1 MNWDPLIKS
10 FTTYLRIER
19 SLSTNTIESY
29 SNDLNKLSDFLTPKS
44 ISATKVRLND
54 LKDFI
59 TSISEI
65 LSETSQSRII
75 SAIKSFYKFLL
86 IENLIQTDPSENLVS
101 PKIGRKLPNVLTI
114 EEINLII
121 NSVES
126 NKVGIRNKAIIE
138 IIYGCGLRVSELTN
152 LLLSNLFLKQGYIKI
167 VGKGNKERLS
177 PIGSLAID
185 SLNDFLTNVR
195 PGLKINNKFSD
206 HVFINNRGT
215 SLSRSMIFK
224 MIKKYTLKANIDKD
238 ISPHSLRHSFA
249 THLVEG
255 GANLRAVQ
263 EILGHSSITTTEIYT
278 HLDSDYLRSNL
289 IEYHPRA
296 WNQY

>member
-1 MNWDPLIKS
+1 MNWDSLIKS
-10 FTTYLRIER
+10 FSTYLRIER

-44 ISATKVRLND
+44 ISATKVKLND

-65 LSETSQSRII
+65 LSDTSQSRII

-86 IENLIQTDPSENLVS
+86 IENLIQSDPSENLVS

-114 EEINLII
+114 EEVNLII

-126 NKVGIRNKAIIE
+126 NNVGIRNKAIIE

-177 PIGSLAID
+177 PIGSLATD
-185 SLNDFLTNVR
+185 SLNEFLTNIR
-195 PGLKINNKFSD
+195 PTLKINDKFSD

-296 WNQY
+296 

>member
-1 MNWDPLIKS
+1 MNWDSLIKS
-10 FTTYLRIER
+10 FSTYLRIER

-59 TSISEI
+59 SSVSEI

-86 IENLIQTDPSENLVS
+86 IENLIQIDPSENLVS

-126 NKVGIRNKAIIE
+126 NNVGIRNRAIIE

-289 IEYHPRA
+289 VEYHPRA
-296 WNQY
+296 

>member
-1 MNWDPLIKS
+1 MNWDSLIKS
-10 FTTYLRIER
+10 FSTYLRIER
-19 SLSTNTIESY
+19 SLSTNTIQSY

-126 NKVGIRNKAIIE
+126 NNVGIRNKAIIE

-224 MIKKYTLKANIDKD
+224 MIKKYTLKANIKKD

-289 IEYHPRA
+289 VEYHPRA
-296 WNQY
+296 

>member
-1 MNWDPLIKS
+1 MNWDSLIKS
-10 FTTYLRIER
+10 FSTYLRIER

-126 NKVGIRNKAIIE
+126 NNVGIRNRAIIE

-224 MIKKYTLKANIDKD
+224 MIKKYTLKANINKD

-278 HLDSDYLRSNL
+278 HLDSNYLRSNL

-296 WNQY
+296 

>member
-1 MNWDPLIKS
+1 MNWDSLIKS
-10 FTTYLRIER
+10 FSTYLRIER
-19 SLSTNTIESY
+19 SLSTNTVESY
-29 SNDLNKLSDFLTPKS
+29 SNDLNKLADFLTPKS

-86 IENLIQTDPSENLVS
+86 IENLIQLDPSENLVS

-177 PIGSLAID
+177 PIGSLATD

-224 MIKKYTLKANIDKD
+224 MIKKYTLKANINKD

-296 WNQY
+296 

>member
-1 MNWDPLIKS
+1 MNWDILIRS
-10 FTTYLRIER
+10 FVTYLKIER
-19 SLSTNTIESY
+19 SLSINTIESY
-29 SNDLNKLSDFLTPKS
+29 SNDLNKLANFLKPKS
-44 ISATKVRLND
+44 ISALKVRLND
-54 LKDFI
+54 LKGFI

-75 SAIKSFYKFLL
+75 SSIKSFYKFLL
-86 IENLIQTDPSENLVS
+86 IENLIQSDPSENLVS
-101 PKIGRKLPNVLTI
+101 PKIARKLPNVLTV

-121 NSVES
+121 KSFGS
-126 NKVGIRNKAIIE
+126 NHIEIRNKAIIE

-152 LLLSNLFLKQGYIKI
+152 LLLSNLFLNQGYIKI
-167 VGKGNKERLS
+167 VGKGNKERLT
-177 PIGSLAID
+177 PIGSKAIE
-185 SLNDFLTNVR
+185 SLNNFLTNVR
-195 PGLKINNKFSD
+195 PTLKINDKFSD
-206 HVFINNRGT
+206 HVFINNRGK
-215 SLSRSMIFK
+215 SLSRSMIFRI
-224 MIKKYTLKANIDKD
+224 IKKYVLKANINKD

-255 GANLRAVQ
+255 GANLRVVQ

-296 WNQY
+296 

>member
-1 MNWDPLIKS
+1 MNWDSLIKS
-10 FTTYLRIER
+10 FSTYLRIER

-86 IENLIQTDPSENLVS
+86 IENLIQSDPSENLVS

-126 NKVGIRNKAIIE
+126 NNVGIRNRAIIE

-224 MIKKYTLKANIDKD
+224 MIKKYTLKANIKKD

-289 IEYHPRA
+289 VEYHPRA
-296 WNQY
+296 

>member
-10 FTTYLRIER
+10 FSTYLRIER

-126 NKVGIRNKAIIE
+126 NDVGIRNRAIIE

-224 MIKKYTLKANIDKD
+224 MIKKYTLKANINKD

-289 IEYHPRA
+289 VEYHPRA
-296 WNQY
+296 

>member
-10 FTTYLRIER
+10 FSTYLRIER

-101 PKIGRKLPNVLTI
+101 PKIGRKFPNVLTI

-126 NKVGIRNKAIIE
+126 NNVGIRNRAIIE

-177 PIGSLAID
+177 PIGSLATD

-224 MIKKYTLKANIDKD
+224 MIKKYTLKANINKD

-289 IEYHPRA
+289 VEYHPRA
-296 WNQY
+296 

>member
-1 MNWDPLIKS
+1 MNWDSLIKS
-10 FTTYLRIER
+10 FSTYLRIER

-29 SNDLNKLSDFLTPKS
+29 SNDLKKLADFLTPKS
-44 ISATKVRLND
+44 ISASKVRLND

-126 NKVGIRNKAIIE
+126 NNVGIRNKAIIE

-224 MIKKYTLKANIDKD
+224 MIKKYTLKANILKPPIGLTLHTDAGHK
-238 ISPHSLRHSFA
+238 
-249 THLVEG
+249 
-255 GANLRAVQ
+255 
-263 EILGHSSITTTEIYT
+263 ILG
-278 HLDSDYLRSNL
+278 
-289 IEYHPRA
+289 
-296 WNQY
+296 

>member
-1 MNWDPLIKS
+1 MNWDSLIKS
-10 FTTYLRIER
+10 FSTYLRIER

-59 TSISEI
+59 SSISEI
-65 LSETSQSRII
+65 LSVTSQSRII

-86 IENLIQTDPSENLVS
+86 IENLIQIDPSENLVS

-121 NSVES
+121 KSVES
-126 NKVGIRNKAIIE
+126 NNVGIRNRAIIE

-224 MIKKYTLKANIDKD
+224 MIKKYSLKTNINKD

-289 IEYHPRA
+289 VEYHPRA
-296 WNQY
+296 

>member
-1 MNWDPLIKS
+1 MNWDSLIKS
-10 FTTYLRIER
+10 FSTYLRIER

-126 NKVGIRNKAIIE
+126 NNVGIRNKAIIE

-177 PIGSLAID
+177 PIGSLATD

-289 IEYHPRA
+289 VEYHPRA
-296 WNQY
+296 

>member
-1 MNWDPLIKS
+1 MNWDSLIKS
-10 FTTYLRIER
+10 FSTYLRIER

-59 TSISEI
+59 SSISEI
-65 LSETSQSRII
+65 LSVTSQSRII

-126 NKVGIRNKAIIE
+126 NNVGIRNKAIIE

-177 PIGSLAID
+177 PIGSLATD
-185 SLNDFLTNVR
+185 ALNDFLTNVR

-224 MIKKYTLKANIDKD
+224 MIKKYTLKANINKD

-296 WNQY
+296 

>member
-1 MNWDPLIKS
+1 MNWDSLIKS
-10 FTTYLRIER
+10 FSTYLRIER

-59 TSISEI
+59 SSISEI

-86 IENLIQTDPSENLVS
+86 IENLIQIDPSENLVS

-126 NKVGIRNKAIIE
+126 NNVGIRNRAIIE

-177 PIGSLAID
+177 PIGSLATD

-195 PGLKINNKFSD
+195 PTLKINDKFSD

-289 IEYHPRA
+289 VEYHPRA
-296 WNQY
+296 

>member
-1 MNWDPLIKS
+1 MNWDSLIKS
-10 FTTYLRIER
+10 FSTYLRIER
-19 SLSTNTIESY
+19 SLSTNTIQSY

-126 NKVGIRNKAIIE
+126 NNVGIRNRAIIE

-224 MIKKYTLKANIDKD
+224 MIKKYTLKANINKD

-289 IEYHPRA
+289 VEYHPRA
-296 WNQY
+296 

>member
-1 MNWDPLIKS
+1 MNWDSLIKS
-10 FTTYLRIER
+10 FSTYLRIER
-19 SLSTNTIESY
+19 SLSNNTIESY
-29 SNDLNKLSDFLTPKS
+29 SNDLNKLADFFIPKS
-44 ISATKVRLND
+44 LSASKVRLND
-54 LKDFI
+54 LKEFI

-75 SAIKSFYKFLL
+75 SSIKSFYKFLL
-86 IENLIQTDPSENLVS
+86 IENLIQSDPSENLVS
-101 PKIGRKLPNVLTI
+101 PKVGRKLPNVLTI

-121 NSVES
+121 KCIETSHIGV
-126 NKVGIRNKAIIE
+126 RNKAIIE

-167 VGKGNKERLS
+167 VGKGNKERLT
-177 PIGSLAID
+177 PIGSLAVE
-185 SLNDFLTNVR
+185 SLNDFLKNIR
-195 PGLKINNKFSD
+195 PNLKINDKFSD

-224 MIKKYTLKANIDKD
+224 MIKRYVLKANINKD

-289 IEYHPRA
+289 IDYHPRA
-296 WNQY
+296 

>member
-1 MNWDPLIKS
+1 MNWDSLIKS
-10 FTTYLRIER
+10 FSTYLRIER

-65 LSETSQSRII
+65 LSEASQSRII

-126 NKVGIRNKAIIE
+126 NNVGIRNRAIIE

-224 MIKKYTLKANIDKD
+224 MIKKYTLKANINKD

-296 WNQY
+296 

>member
-1 MNWDPLIKS
+1 MNWDSLIKS
-10 FTTYLRIER
+10 FSTYLKIER
-19 SLSTNTIESY
+19 SLSPNTIESY
-29 SNDLNKLSDFLTPKS
+29 SNDLNKLADFLTPKS
-44 ISATKVRLND
+44 ISASKVRLND

-86 IENLIQTDPSENLVS
+86 IENLIQSDPSENLVS
-101 PKIGRKLPNVLTI
+101 PKTGRKLPNVLTI

-126 NKVGIRNKAIIE
+126 NNLGIRNKAIIE

-177 PIGSLAID
+177 PIGSLASD
-185 SLNDFLTNVR
+185 SINDFLTNVR
-195 PGLKINNKFSD
+195 PTLKINDKFSD

-278 HLDSDYLRSNL
+278 HLDSNYLRSNL

-296 WNQY
+296 

>member
-1 MNWDPLIKS
+1 MNWDSLIKS
-10 FTTYLRIER
+10 FSTYLRIER

-126 NKVGIRNKAIIE
+126 NNVGIRNRAIIE

-195 PGLKINNKFSD
+195 PTLKINDKFSD

-224 MIKKYTLKANIDKD
+224 MIKKYTLKANINKD

-289 IEYHPRA
+289 VEYHPRA
-296 WNQY
+296 

>member
-1 MNWDPLIKS
+1 MNWDILIRS
-10 FTTYLRIER
+10 FVTYLKIER
-19 SLSTNTIESY
+19 SLSINTIESY
-29 SNDLNKLSDFLTPKS
+29 SNDLNKLANFLKPKS
-44 ISATKVRLND
+44 ISALKVRLND
-54 LKDFI
+54 LKGFI

-75 SAIKSFYKFLL
+75 SSIKSFYKFLL
-86 IENLIQTDPSENLVS
+86 IENLIQSDPSENLVS
-101 PKIGRKLPNVLTI
+101 PKIARKLPNVLTV

-121 NSVES
+121 KSIGS
-126 NKVGIRNKAIIE
+126 NHIEIRNKAIIE

-152 LLLSNLFLKQGYIKI
+152 LLLSNLFLNQGYIKI
-167 VGKGNKERLS
+167 VGKGNKERLT
-177 PIGSLAID
+177 PIGSKAIE
-185 SLNDFLTNVR
+185 SLNNFLTNVR
-195 PGLKINNKFSD
+195 PTLKINDKFSD
-206 HVFINNRGT
+206 HVFINNRGK
-215 SLSRSMIFK
+215 SLSRSMIFRI
-224 MIKKYTLKANIDKD
+224 IKKYVLKANINKD

-255 GANLRAVQ
+255 GANLRVVQ

-296 WNQY
+296 

>member
-1 MNWDPLIKS
+1 MNWDLLIKS
-10 FTTYLRIER
+10 FSTYLRIER

-44 ISATKVRLND
+44 ISATKVRFND

-59 TSISEI
+59 ASISKI

-126 NKVGIRNKAIIE
+126 NNVGIRNRAIIE

-224 MIKKYTLKANIDKD
+224 MIKKYTLKANINKD

-296 WNQY
+296 

>member
-10 FTTYLRIER
+10 FSTYLRIER

-65 LSETSQSRII
+65 LSEASQSRII

-126 NKVGIRNKAIIE
+126 NDVGIRNRAIIE

-224 MIKKYTLKANIDKD
+224 MIKKYTLKANINKD

-289 IEYHPRA
+289 VEYHPRA
-296 WNQY
+296 

>member
-1 MNWDPLIKS
+1 MNWDSLIKS
-10 FTTYLRIER
+10 FSTYLRIER

-126 NKVGIRNKAIIE
+126 NNVGIRNRAIIE

-177 PIGSLAID
+177 PIGSLATD

-224 MIKKYTLKANIDKD
+224 MIKKYTLKANINKD

-296 WNQY
+296 

>member
-1 MNWDPLIKS
+1 MNWDSLIKS
-10 FTTYLRIER
+10 FSTYLRIER

-126 NKVGIRNKAIIE
+126 NNVGIRNRAIIE

-177 PIGSLAID
+177 PIGSLATD

-195 PGLKINNKFSD
+195 PTLMINDKFSD

-296 WNQY
+296 

>member
-10 FTTYLRIER
+10 FSTYLRIER

-126 NKVGIRNKAIIE
+126 NNVGIRNRAIIE

-177 PIGSLAID
+177 PIGSLATD

-224 MIKKYTLKANIDKD
+224 MIKKYTLKANINKD

-278 HLDSDYLRSNL
+278 HLDSNYLRSNL

-296 WNQY
+296 

>member
-1 MNWDPLIKS
+1 MNWDSLIKS
-10 FTTYLRIER
+10 FSTYLRIER

-29 SNDLNKLSDFLTPKS
+29 SNDLKKLADFLTPKS
-44 ISATKVRLND
+44 ISASKVRLND

-126 NKVGIRNKAIIE
+126 NNVGIRNRAIIE

-224 MIKKYTLKANIDKD
+224 MIKKYTLKANINKD

-278 HLDSDYLRSNL
+278 HLDSNYLRSNL

-296 WNQY
+296 

>member
-1 MNWDPLIKS
+1 MNWDSLIKS
-10 FTTYLRIER
+10 FSTYLRIER
-19 SLSTNTIESY
+19 SLSTNTIQSY

-126 NKVGIRNKAIIE
+126 NNVGIRNRAIIE

-224 MIKKYTLKANIDKD
+224 MIKKYTLKANIKKD

-296 WNQY
+296 

>member
-1 MNWDPLIKS
+1 MNWDSLIKS
-10 FTTYLRIER
+10 FSTYLRIER
-19 SLSTNTIESY
+19 SLSTNTIQSY

-59 TSISEI
+59 ASISEI

-126 NKVGIRNKAIIE
+126 NNVGIRNKAIIE

-177 PIGSLAID
+177 PIGSLATD

-224 MIKKYTLKANIDKD
+224 MIKKYTLKANIKKD

-289 IEYHPRA
+289 VEYHPRA
-296 WNQY
+296 

>member
-10 FTTYLRIER
+10 FSTYLRIER

-65 LSETSQSRII
+65 LSEASQSRII

-101 PKIGRKLPNVLTI
+101 PKIGRKFPNVLTI

-126 NKVGIRNKAIIE
+126 NNVGIRNRAIIE

-224 MIKKYTLKANIDKD
+224 MIKKYTLKANINKD

-289 IEYHPRA
+289 VEYHPRA
-296 WNQY
+296 

>member
-1 MNWDPLIKS
+1 MNWDSLIKS
-10 FTTYLRIER
+10 FSTYLRIER

-126 NKVGIRNKAIIE
+126 NNVGIRNRAIIE

-224 MIKKYTLKANIDKD
+224 MIKKYTLKANINKD

-255 GANLRAVQ
+255 GGNLRAVQ

-289 IEYHPRA
+289 VEYHPRA
-296 WNQY
+296 

>member
-1 MNWDPLIKS
+1 MNWDSLIKS
-10 FTTYLRIER
+10 FSTYLRIER

-59 TSISEI
+59 SSVSEI

-86 IENLIQTDPSENLVS
+86 IENLIQIDPSENLVS

-126 NKVGIRNKAIIE
+126 NNVGIRNRAIIE

-224 MIKKYTLKANIDKD
+224 MIKKYTLKANINKD

-289 IEYHPRA
+289 VEYHPRA
-296 WNQY
+296 

>member
-10 FTTYLRIER
+10 FSTYLRIER

-65 LSETSQSRII
+65 LSEASQSRII

-126 NKVGIRNKAIIE
+126 NNVGIRNRAIIE

-224 MIKKYTLKANIDKD
+224 MIKKYTMKANIDKD

-289 IEYHPRA
+289 VEYHPRA
-296 WNQY
+296 

>member
-1 MNWDPLIKS
+1 MNWDSLIKS
-10 FTTYLRIER
+10 FSTYLRIER

-59 TSISEI
+59 SSISEI
-65 LSETSQSRII
+65 LSVTSQSRII

-126 NKVGIRNKAIIE
+126 NNVGIRNRAIIE

-224 MIKKYTLKANIDKD
+224 MIKKYTLKANINKD

-278 HLDSDYLRSNL
+278 HLDSNYLRSNL

-296 WNQY
+296 

>member
-1 MNWDPLIKS
+1 MNWDSLIKS
-10 FTTYLRIER
+10 FSTYLRIER
-19 SLSTNTIESY
+19 SLSTNTIQSY
-29 SNDLNKLSDFLTPKS
+29 TNDLNKLSDFLTPKS

-59 TSISEI
+59 ASISKI

-101 PKIGRKLPNVLTI
+101 PKIARKLPNVLTI

-126 NKVGIRNKAIIE
+126 NNVGIRNKAIIE

-224 MIKKYTLKANIDKD
+224 MIKKYTLKANIKKD

-289 IEYHPRA
+289 VEYHPRA
-296 WNQY
+296 

>member
-1 MNWDPLIKS
+1 MNWDSLIKS
-10 FTTYLRIER
+10 FSTYLRIER

-44 ISATKVRLND
+44 ISATKVKLND

-65 LSETSQSRII
+65 LSDTSQSRII

-86 IENLIQTDPSENLVS
+86 IENLIQIDPSENLVS

-114 EEINLII
+114 DEINLII

-126 NKVGIRNKAIIE
+126 NNVGIRNRAIIE

-224 MIKKYTLKANIDKD
+224 MIKKYTLKANINKD

-289 IEYHPRA
+289 VEYHPRA
-296 WNQY
+296 

>member
-10 FTTYLRIER
+10 FSTYLRIER

-126 NKVGIRNKAIIE
+126 NNVGIRNRAIIE

-195 PGLKINNKFSD
+195 PGLKIYNKFSD

-224 MIKKYTLKANIDKD
+224 MIKKYTLKANIKKD

-289 IEYHPRA
+289 VEYHPRA
-296 WNQY
+296 

>member
-10 FTTYLRIER
+10 FSTYLRIER

-126 NKVGIRNKAIIE
+126 NNVGIRNRAIIE

-224 MIKKYTLKANIDKD
+224 MIKKYTLKANINKD

-289 IEYHPRA
+289 VEYHPRA
-296 WNQY
+296 

>member
-1 MNWDPLIKS
+1 MNWDSLIKS
-10 FTTYLRIER
+10 FSTYLRIER

-59 TSISEI
+59 ASISKI

-126 NKVGIRNKAIIE
+126 NNVGIRNRAIIE

-224 MIKKYTLKANIDKD
+224 MIKKYTLKANINKD

-289 IEYHPRA
+289 VEYHPRA
-296 WNQY
+296 